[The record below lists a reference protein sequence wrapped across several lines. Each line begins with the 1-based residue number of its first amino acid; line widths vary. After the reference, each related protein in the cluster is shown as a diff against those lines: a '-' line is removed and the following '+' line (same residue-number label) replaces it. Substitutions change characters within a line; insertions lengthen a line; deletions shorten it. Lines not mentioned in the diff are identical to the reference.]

1 MTENELKE
9 IASVVKKYDL
19 LVVADEI
26 YSELTY
32 GIEHTAFAGIEGMW
46 ERTVTINGFSKSYAM
61 TGWRLGYVAAP
72 EGLAQE
78 ILKVHQYNVACAA
91 TISQYAGIEAMKNG
105 DEDIAAMRARYD
117 ERRKYLLTSLREM
130 GLNCFE
136 PRGAFYAF
144 PSIKETG
151 LSSEE
156 FAKRILWE
164 GKVAVVPGSAFGE
177 TGEGFVRL
185 SYATSMEN
193 LEEAVRRM
201 KGFMKTL

>member
-1 MTENELKE
+1 
-9 IASVVKKYDL
+9 
-19 LVVADEI
+19 
-26 YSELTY
+26 
-32 GIEHTAFAGIEGMW
+32 
-46 ERTVTINGFSKSYAM
+46 
-61 TGWRLGYVAAP
+61 
-72 EGLAQE
+72 
-78 ILKVHQYNVACAA
+78 
-91 TISQYAGIEAMKNG
+91 
-105 DEDIAAMRARYD
+105 
-117 ERRKYLLTSLREM
+117 M
-130 GLNCFE
+130 GLKCFE

>member
-1 MTENELKE
+1 
-9 IASVVKKYDL
+9 
-19 LVVADEI
+19 
-26 YSELTY
+26 
-32 GIEHTAFAGIEGMW
+32 
-46 ERTVTINGFSKSYAM
+46 
-61 TGWRLGYVAAP
+61 
-72 EGLAQE
+72 LAQE